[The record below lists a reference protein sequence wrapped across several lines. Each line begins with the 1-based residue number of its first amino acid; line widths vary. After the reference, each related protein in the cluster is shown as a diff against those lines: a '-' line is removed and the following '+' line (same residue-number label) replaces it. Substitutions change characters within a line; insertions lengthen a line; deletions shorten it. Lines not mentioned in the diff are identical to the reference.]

1 MLASETSMNRH
12 QARFVIGLAIFS
24 VVCGVGYRLS
34 INLWAQ
40 QQSDQEL
47 NALAED
53 IDKEEGDQRM
63 QDFRR
68 VKMQDGKKVW
78 EIAAKQARF
87 FEEQGEVVV
96 EAPQVSFYVDDGD
109 VIALSC
115 RQGLVQLGE
124 KRQEVVRMELS
135 GDLEM
140 QIGEYSLKTQKAIY
154 ESARN
159 TVFAPDSIRIMGR
172 GLTVEGTG
180 YHVAVDEKRVILNA
194 DVHTTL
200 VREES

>member
-1 MLASETSMNRH
+1 MFADDTSMNRH
-12 QARFVIGLAIFS
+12 QARFVIGLVILG
-24 VVCGVGYRLS
+24 VVCGVGYRLR

-40 QQSDQEL
+40 QQSDQAL
-47 NALAED
+47 SALAED
-53 IDKEEGDQRM
+53 IDKEDGDQRM

-87 FEEQGEVVV
+87 FEERGEVVV
-96 EAPQVSFYVDDGD
+96 EAPQVSLYVDNGD

-115 RQGLVQLGE
+115 RRGLVQLG
-124 KRQEVVRMELS
+124 KRRQEVIRMELS

-154 ESARN
+154 ESAPN
-159 TVFAPDSIRIMGR
+159 TVFAPDTVQIMGR
-172 GLTVEGTG
+172 GLTVEGRG
-180 YHVAVDEKRVILNA
+180 YHVAVDKKRVTLNA